1 MKKETK
7 KNEGI
12 NRREF
17 LKYAGATGAAL
28 TFSGAPDIARSAP
41 KEIIFATVNSFT
53 GLATA
58 YHTAV
63 QVGQDLALE
72 DLKKR
77 GGIRSLGGAILKEV
91 KYDTESNVEV
101 AANAT
106 ERACNSGAVAILGST
121 QSSVCMRLTSVA
133 EKYKVPVIVPESLS
147 DEITGRGYKYVFRP
161 QAAASKLSDN
171 ILEGV
176 AWLKDKKT
184 GKKVKTL
191 VHLHEETGYG
201 RSMDSGFKANASK
214 FGVEI
219 VGSLPFPLKT
229 TDFSNYVA
237 KIKSINPDFILNT
250 GYPPDQIMFIRALK
264 EANYMPMGVH
274 VGASAEIKEWQ
285 AGIGKDGEYI
295 FGYGY
300 MPSTAPAMPQQLKK
314 EYEELDK
321 RANKLAKKDLA
332 GLWVLGYCCQSV
344 LIDALERA
352 GSVERKAIRDA
363 LSKTDIKPYEKGNYY
378 AWGIKFDEGGQNILS
393 RMYTGQM
400 QKGNFLIVQP
410 DTPDLKETDVVFPTP
425 QWGKR

>member
-1 MKKETK
+1 MENGTK
-7 KNEGI
+7 KIGGM

-28 TFSGAPDIARSAP
+28 SFSGVPYIARSAP
-41 KEIIFATVNSFT
+41 KEIIFASVNSFT

-58 YHTAV
+58 YHTAP

-72 DLKKR
+72 DLIKR
-77 GGIRSLGGAILKEV
+77 GGIKSLGGAILKEV

-106 ERACNSGAVAILGST
+106 ERACSSGAVAILGST
-121 QSSVCMRLTSVA
+121 QSSVCLRLTSVA

-147 DEITGRGYKYVFRP
+147 DEITERGYKYIFRP

-171 ILEGV
+171 ILEGI
-176 AWLKDKKT
+176 AWLKDNKT

-201 RSMDSGFKANASK
+201 RSMDDGFKAGAK
-214 FGVEI
+214 KIGLEI
-219 VGSLPFPLKT
+219 VSSFPFPLKT

-237 KIKSINPDFILNT
+237 KIKAVNPDFILNT

-300 MPSTAPAMPQQLKK
+300 APGTAPAMPRQLKK
-314 EYEELDK
+314 EYEDLNE
-321 RANKLAKKDLA
+321 RANKAAKKDLN
-332 GLWVLGYCCQSV
+332 GLWALGYCCQSV

-352 GSVERKAIRDA
+352 GSTERKAIRDA
-363 LSKTDIKPYEKGNYY
+363 LAKTDIKPYEKGNYY
-378 AWGIKFDEGGQNILS
+378 PWGVKFAESGQNILS
-393 RMYTGQM
+393 RMYTGQVR
-400 QKGNFLIVQP
+400 KGTFLLVQP
-410 DTPDLKETDVVFPTP
+410 DTPEIKEIDVVFPIP
-425 QWGKR
+425 PWDKR